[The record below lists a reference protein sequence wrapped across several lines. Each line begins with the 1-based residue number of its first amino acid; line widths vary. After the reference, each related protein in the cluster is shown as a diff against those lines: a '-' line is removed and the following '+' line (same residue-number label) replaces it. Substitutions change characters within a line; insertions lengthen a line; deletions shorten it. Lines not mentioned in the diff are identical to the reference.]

1 MRHDFWAGSDP
12 ALPWPA
18 GLCLFLLWQD
28 GFQKSPALRGS
39 IGPQGH
45 EERTIM
51 SNEAVSADQRGAG
64 TDSTP
69 GNIASYI
76 DHTLLRPDASQA
88 EILKVCAEAAEYH
101 FKSVCVNPLWV
112 KTVKTALKGSGVLTC
127 SVIGF
132 PLGATPTDV
141 KTFEARG
148 AVLDGADEIDM
159 VINIAAARAGDKG
172 AVVEDISAVAEAVH
186 ASGAILKVIIETVF
200 LSDDQKV
207 LACQA
212 AVEAGADFVKT
223 STGFNGGGATAED
236 IALMRRT
243 VGPELGVKASGGV
256 RSLAD
261 AQAMIAAGATRIGAS
276 SGIAIVK
283 GEQGSAGY

>member
-1 MRHDFWAGSDP
+1 MG
-12 ALPWPA
+12 
-18 GLCLFLLWQD
+18 
-28 GFQKSPALRGS
+28 
-39 IGPQGH
+39 
-45 EERTIM
+45 
-51 SNEAVSADQRGAG
+51 NEATSAGQRGAA
-64 TDSTP
+64 TDSAP
-69 GNIASYI
+69 ANIASYI
-76 DHTLLRPDASQA
+76 DHTLLKPETGEAD
-88 EILKVCAEAAEYH
+88 ILKVCAEAAEYH

-172 AVVEDISAVAEAVH
+172 ALVEDISAVAQAVH
-186 ASGAILKVIIETVF
+186 ASGSILKVIIETAL
-200 LSDDQKV
+200 LSDDQKI

-236 IALMRRT
+236 ITLMRRT
-243 VGPELGVKASGGV
+243 VGPDLGVKASGGI

>member
-1 MRHDFWAGSDP
+1 M
-12 ALPWPA
+12 
-18 GLCLFLLWQD
+18 
-28 GFQKSPALRGS
+28 
-39 IGPQGH
+39 
-45 EERTIM
+45 M
-51 SNEAVSADQRGAG
+51 SNEAAPAAQPSAG
-64 TDSTP
+64 TEQAQ
-69 GNIASYI
+69 GNIASFI
-76 DHTLLRPDASQA
+76 DHTLLKPEASEA
-88 EILKVCAEAAEYH
+88 DILKVCAEAAEYR
-101 FKSVCVNPLWV
+101 FKSVCVNPIWV

-127 SVIGF
+127 SVVGF

-172 AVVEDISAVAEAVH
+172 ALVEDITAVAEAVH
-186 ASGAILKVIIETVF
+186 ASDAVLKVIIETA
-200 LSDDQKV
+200 LLDDAQKV
-207 LACQA
+207 LACEA

-243 VGPELGVKASGGV
+243 VGPDLGVKASGGV

-276 SGIAIVK
+276 SGISIVK
-283 GEQGSAGY
+283 GEQGSSGY

>member
-1 MRHDFWAGSDP
+1 
-12 ALPWPA
+12 
-18 GLCLFLLWQD
+18 
-28 GFQKSPALRGS
+28 
-39 IGPQGH
+39 
-45 EERTIM
+45 M
-51 SNEAVSADQRGAG
+51 SNEATSANQREAG
-64 TDSTP
+64 PDSSP

-76 DHTLLRPDASQA
+76 DHTLLKPEASEA
-88 EILKVCAEAAEYH
+88 DILKVCAEAAEYH

-172 AVVEDISAVAEAVH
+172 ALVEDISAVAEAVH

-200 LSDDQKV
+200 LDDAQKV
-207 LACQA
+207 LACEA

-223 STGFNGGGATAED
+223 STGFSGGGATAED

-243 VGPELGVKASGGV
+243 VGPDLGVKASGGV